1 MRKSLIL
8 TICLAVLSAAVFYS
22 VQELVSREKEAVTVD
37 ETVLYGDRKA
47 AEGITVTNRIHCDYH
62 MFWDTAYTVGKAL
75 SVTTDYQYSQAEQH
89 GEQTRPSDMQIYSN
103 LNFGMSGTI
112 DFDRQEE
119 NDMPLK
125 AVRDVAKRTPAGKT
139 REEDV
144 YLKEYY
150 RFYPLTMDIS
160 ISGHRVK
167 DFNTEL
173 SLSDYFRIPVLP
185 THKVRVSVTK
195 DRNGQIVSVDQSSIE
210 GDMNIY
216 AASVMTTSG
225 GYCALT
231 AYKENDKTAAL
242 PEDCSGIHFLLLIE
256 KDGELEP
263 SIETMRLVYPIDPE
277 STRVLWLLEDPEG
290 KRLLLFTKENNKVL
304 LSVIDR
310 NTMSLQQKTLLAEDA
325 EDLEIL
331 EVKQY
336 KTFMVPI
343 FSDSSFLLFE
353 ENSDEDFQIRFSGSL
368 AEYEGMDDSPQI
380 YNMAMDYDGSRLAIA
395 AYQPDLVKKQMNGEY
410 QYYTSVSTYLMVYDQ
425 DGLAYAGKYDQSSD
439 GLLPETRSSK
449 AVRSLDGEPLSVS
462 CN

>member
-8 TICLAVLSAAVFYS
+8 TICLVVMSAAIFYS
-22 VQELVSREKEAVTVD
+22 VHELVSREEEAITVD
-37 ETVLYGDRKA
+37 ETVLYGDRMA

-75 SVTTDYQYSQAEQH
+75 TVRTDYQYSQAEQH
-89 GEQTRPSDMQIYSN
+89 GAQTRPSDMQIYSS

-112 DFDRQEE
+112 DFDREE
-119 NDMPLK
+119 EDEMALE

-139 REEDV
+139 HEEEV

-150 RFYPLTMDIS
+150 QFYPLVMDLFHFGDRI
-160 ISGHRVK
+160 K
-167 DFNTEL
+167 DLNTDL
-173 SLSDYFRIPVLP
+173 SLSDYFRIPVPP

-195 DRNGQIVSVDQSSIE
+195 DRSGQIVSVDQSSIE
-210 GDMNIY
+210 GDMDIY
-216 AASVMTTSG
+216 ASSVMTTSG

-231 AYKENDKTAAL
+231 AYRENDETVAL
-242 PEDCSGIHFLLLIE
+242 PEDCSGIHFLPFIE
-256 KDGELEP
+256 KDGGLEP

-277 STRVLWLLEDPEG
+277 STRVLSLLEDSEE
-290 KRLLLFTKENNKVL
+290 KRLLLFTKENNKIM

-310 NTMSLQQKTLLAEDA
+310 DTMSLQQKTLLAEDA

-331 EVKQY
+331 EVEQY
-336 KTFMVPI
+336 ETFMVPI
-343 FSDSSFLLFE
+343 FSDSSFLMLE
-353 ENSDEDFQIRFSGSL
+353 ENSDRDFQIRFSGSL
-368 AEYEGMDDSPQI
+368 TECEDINDSLQI

-395 AYQPDLVKKQMNGEY
+395 AYQPNTVRQKNDEY
-410 QYYTSVSTYLMVYDQ
+410 QYDPSHSTYLMVYDQ

-449 AVRSLDGEPLSVS
+449 AVRSLDDVPLSVS